1 MQRDFDWSLGQI
13 NIETKPYKATNDPEP
28 NYYQKKKKKALK
40 NNITKEILNI
50 LISFIERK
58 Y

>member
-1 MQRDFDWSLGQI
+1 MIQNPTI
-13 NIETKPYKATNDPEP
+13 T
-28 NYYQKKKKKALK
+28 KKKAFK

-58 Y
+58 

>member
-28 NYYQKKKKKALK
+28 NYYQRKKKKK
-40 NNITKEILNI
+40 NITKEILNI

>member
-1 MQRDFDWSLGQI
+1 MIQNPI
-13 NIETKPYKATNDPEP
+13 ITK
-28 NYYQKKKKKALK
+28 KKKKKALK